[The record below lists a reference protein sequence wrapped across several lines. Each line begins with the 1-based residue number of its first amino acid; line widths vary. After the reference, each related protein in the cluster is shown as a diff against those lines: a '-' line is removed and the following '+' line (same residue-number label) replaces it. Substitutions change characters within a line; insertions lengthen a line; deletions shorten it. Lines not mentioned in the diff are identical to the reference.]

1 MRIDPHKRSSGG
13 DLFRHPDHTWLMWA
27 TGAESVTRAL
37 EIVDDVER
45 RTFRRVRGY
54 TLTPDDADL
63 SGRVFCDA
71 GGNLAAA
78 YGFGDA
84 DLVPAACL
92 VRPDGYLSY
101 RAAAVDTD
109 RLLDHLRL
117 TMRVS

>member
-1 MRIDPHKRSSGG
+1 M
-13 DLFRHPDHTWLMWA
+13 
-27 TGAESVTRAL
+27 
-37 EIVDDVER
+37 
-45 RTFRRVRGY
+45 
-54 TLTPDDADL
+54 
-63 SGRVFCDA
+63 FCDA